1 MNCFE
6 ETVITTTPTTTT
18 STLAPTTTS
27 GPWGNLNITTYIL
40 CLYNILY
47 DKRSKY
53 LFLTMHSF
61 LEALA
66 ISVNLTMYNV
76 NETTFPVVKPV
87 LEEIISASTNTPYNL
102 VDATFVEIISTVLR
116 DTVDVAVVNVTVLPL
131 DGIHEIEVLELLE
144 NTTLFLSEINTG
156 LDTRPD
162 WDTVLHNAEVEY
174 VSDVERAPGN
184 DFLSILHAIILRDNF
199 SF

>member
-1 MNCFE
+1 M
-6 ETVITTTPTTTT
+6 TI
-18 STLAPTTTS
+18 
-27 GPWGNLNITTYIL
+27 
-40 CLYNILY
+40 
-47 DKRSKY
+47 
-53 LFLTMHSF
+53 HSF

-131 DGIHEIEVLELLE
+131 DGIHEIEVLELLK

-184 DFLSILHAIILRDNF
+184 DFLSILHAII
-199 SF
+199 

>member
-1 MNCFE
+1 
-6 ETVITTTPTTTT
+6 
-18 STLAPTTTS
+18 
-27 GPWGNLNITTYIL
+27 
-40 CLYNILY
+40 
-47 DKRSKY
+47 
-53 LFLTMHSF
+53 MHSF

-174 VSDVERAPGN
+174 VSGVERAPGN
-184 DFLSILHAIILRDNF
+184 DFLSILRVIILRDNF
-199 SF
+199 H